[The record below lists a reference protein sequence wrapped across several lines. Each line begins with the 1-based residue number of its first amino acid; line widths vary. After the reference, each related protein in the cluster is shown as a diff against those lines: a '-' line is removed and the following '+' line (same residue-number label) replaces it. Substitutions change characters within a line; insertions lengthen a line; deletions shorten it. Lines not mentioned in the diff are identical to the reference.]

1 MITISRDNIEST
13 HGGEVAQLR
22 SQYTEEDKE
31 IIKNFLIAKKSIKHE
46 TNVQELNGRMTR
58 DLEDTDQ
65 VHLGYYTIII
75 ICVFI
80 VLMT

>member
-1 MITISRDNIEST
+1 MSLSEDSMKQFGLSADFQILLTKTI
-13 HGGEVAQLR
+13 
-22 SQYTEEDKE
+22 ED
-31 IIKNFLIAKKSIKHE
+31 LVYH
-46 TNVQELNGRMTR
+46 
-58 DLEDTDQ
+58 LEDTDQ